1 MKKNRMLLPAIVMA
15 ATMQVNVS
23 YAANKPVAHYVTR
36 FPDVKNYADPH
47 RPGELYAHFPEGWE
61 KGIEPLKAGYEGSSA
76 EYATGKWLVKNM
88 YPIKTGRI
96 RIARHQGYT
105 MMIKKGVEAS
115 LEMDFDLPY
124 GASKFSFYYG
134 APVPESDTAPS
145 ALRVEYSQDSGAT
158 WTVLGPDLKVTDS
171 YKFYFKEY
179 TLNIKGPVRFRIH
192 KLKGGARL
200 SVDDVAV
207 YQN

>member
-1 MKKNRMLLPAIVMA
+1 MTINMKVEKMILFAVFVGA
-15 ATMQVNVS
+15 YMQAG
-23 YAANKPVAHYVTR
+23 AANHITKSIVPYIKSDTE
-36 FPDVKNYADPH
+36 PH
-47 RPGELYAHFPEGWE
+47 RPGELYEHFPEGWE
-61 KGIEPLKAGYEGSSA
+61 KGKAPLKTDYKGSEA
-76 EYATGKWLVKNM
+76 EYATGKWQVKNM
-88 YPIKTGRI
+88 YPIKSANI
-96 RIARHQGYT
+96 SIARHQKYT
-105 MMIKKGVEAS
+105 MMIRKGVEAS

-124 GASKFSFYYG
+124 GTSKFSFYYG
-134 APVPESDTAPS
+134 AAVPASDTVPS